1 MHFRI
6 PFLPVFLIASVA
18 CVSACSSG
26 DYPVHSTVSGEFSVR
41 AEIDSTG
48 NHAGFRVAILGQ
60 KDGDVDTLGTAV
72 TGADGSFAFDVFAP
86 EPGIYPISVER
97 YGSELALGEFVAVD
111 GDTVRISAVFP
122 LGARRLRI
130 VSAEN
135 AAWTAYRNAKTQHNH
150 SMAELIGAGGYTA
163 DMMERVIT
171 QTSSILWN
179 IQTTFPSTIGGDLA
193 KAESVIMMEGWND
206 SLVVARYLEID
217 PSNESVVEVAK
228 AARRAVA
235 RTRGGQAALGLL
247 ASYLESVPET
257 KKAGI
262 MAEIVIAH
270 ADSNQASEAVE
281 VASELRRLYPESP
294 WADWAVR
301 ATYDLENLQPGMEA
315 PAFSLVDREG
325 NELTSS
331 NLAGNFIILEFF
343 DPLEPIYQREMAARN
358 NIADKLSERLFR
370 YVSVSVEPDE
380 DVNEALFDEVEQPG
394 YFVWSDQGMNQQV
407 VKDFNVHVIPTRFLM
422 DPDGRIV
429 AKYTGPAIDDLES
442 DLVGIINSFN
452 QLADQMSRRQ

>member
-1 MHFRI
+1 MLSRTPSLLFAA
-6 PFLPVFLIASVA
+6 FGLLFF
-18 CVSACSSG
+18 SACTGSG
-26 DYPVHSTVSGEFSVR
+26 DYPVHSHVEGTFSVR

-48 NHAGFRVAILGQ
+48 NHAGFRVSVLGQ
-60 KDGDVDTLGTAV
+60 RDGDVDTLGTAV
-72 TGADGSFAFDVFAP
+72 STTDGSFSFDVHAP

-97 YGSELALGEFVAVD
+97 GGAELALGEFVAVD
-111 GDTVRISAVFP
+111 GDSVRVTGTFP

-130 VSAEN
+130 VSTEN
-135 AAWTAYRNAKTQHNH
+135 AAWTAYRNAKAQHNH

-163 DMMERVIT
+163 EMMERIIT

-179 IQTTFPSTIGGDLA
+179 IQTTYSATIGGNLA

-206 SLVVARYLEID
+206 SLVVARYVEID
-217 PSNESVVEVAK
+217 PSNESVVEVAR
-228 AARRAVA
+228 AARRSVA
-235 RTRGGQAALGLL
+235 RLEGGQAALDLL
-247 ASYLESVPET
+247 SRLLEAAPDN
-257 KKAGI
+257 KKAGL
-262 MAEIVIAH
+262 MAEMVVAH
-270 ADSNQASEAVE
+270 ADSNASAEAVE

-301 ATYDLENLQPGMEA
+301 ATYDLENLQPGMDA
-315 PAFSLVDREG
+315 PAFALVEREG
-325 NELTSS
+325 RDITSS

-358 NIADKLSERLFR
+358 NLADKLPPQLFQ

-380 DVNEALFDEVEQPG
+380 AINEALFEEVDQPG
-394 YFVWSDQGMNQQV
+394 FFVFSEEGMEQQI
-407 VKDFNVHVIPTRFLM
+407 VKDFNVHVIPTRFLI

-442 DLVGIINSFN
+442 DLIIIINSFN
-452 QLADQMSRRQ
+452 QLAEQLSRQP